1 MQSLIDF
8 LREQFAHNQFFG
20 GGLIL
25 MLGGAVLAACR
36 SIPSQLYRYI
46 IYHSFV
52 SVDVPDNVPVF
63 RWITLWLA
71 QQEYTT
77 KRARNLTAD
86 VKYLDYAE
94 CRDAPDG
101 DSRPR
106 ILLTPAP
113 GLHILWYRGRLMY
126 LERHR
131 PKQDTNTQVSIG
143 SAMFKETYAIAILGR
158 DRGIISQL
166 LNDIRDVAEPKTD
179 SKVML
184 YRYNYGS
191 WSEYTARPKREL
203 ASVILQ
209 DDLLQQLITD
219 AQTFLTT
226 RDWYVKRGIPYHR
239 GYLLYGPPGTGKSS
253 AIIAIASA
261 LNMNVCVFSLSEVTM
276 SDATL
281 LDALSLFPANAII
294 LIEDIDCAFDGR
306 DNTQADDNRIT
317 FSGLLNALDGIAAGD
332 GRLLFATTN
341 HPEKLDA
348 ALCRPGRFDRKELIG
363 YASCDQARRM
373 FLHFYGDEYAAEA
386 AQFAAKL
393 HDKQLAPAAIQ
404 GHFINY
410 AHEPTQAVANA
421 NLLK

>member
-184 YRYNYGS
+184 YRYNM
-191 WSEYTARPKREL
+191 
-203 ASVILQ
+203 
-209 DDLLQQLITD
+209 
-219 AQTFLTT
+219 TT
-226 RDWYVKRGIPYHR
+226 
-239 GYLLYGPPGTGKSS
+239 
-253 AIIAIASA
+253 
-261 LNMNVCVFSLSEVTM
+261 LS
-276 SDATL
+276 
-281 LDALSLFPANAII
+281 
-294 LIEDIDCAFDGR
+294 
-306 DNTQADDNRIT
+306 
-317 FSGLLNALDGIAAGD
+317 
-332 GRLLFATTN
+332 
-341 HPEKLDA
+341 
-348 ALCRPGRFDRKELIG
+348 
-363 YASCDQARRM
+363 
-373 FLHFYGDEYAAEA
+373 
-386 AQFAAKL
+386 
-393 HDKQLAPAAIQ
+393 
-404 GHFINY
+404 
-410 AHEPTQAVANA
+410 
-421 NLLK
+421 